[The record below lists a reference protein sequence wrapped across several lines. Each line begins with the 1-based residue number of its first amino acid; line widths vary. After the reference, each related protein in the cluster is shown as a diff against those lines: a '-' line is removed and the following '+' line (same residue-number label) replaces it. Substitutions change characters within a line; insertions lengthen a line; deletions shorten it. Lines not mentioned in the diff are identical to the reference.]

1 MRAVV
6 FLFSLTVAAS
16 GWAQPLTGLNF
27 NDWYDPQ
34 STFQAQGRV
43 VRDETQLRV
52 LIKWTNT
59 GAAHSIRDYEV
70 SAERRDSYTQRQGIP
85 LPFDSAQWITQGDT
99 RHTSLVF
106 DRPEKPW
113 LLVVRFKNKTTQ
125 KNWTF
130 FYPIEANYPVDGWL
144 EDENGTWVS
153 DRFLTVGKTYTL
165 KNEMNKPMAVSY
177 YQNAFKP
184 AYPPFTEQG
193 KSDQFLFYD
202 SLFFLQPG
210 ASFKPFQEGLYL
222 FQTDTTASMGFSYV
236 VKNRSYP
243 KYTTIQTLK
252 EPMIYVTTTEE
263 YNQIETAG
271 EDKAKF
277 DKVVLDFT
285 RDKERAKIFMRNYF
299 RRVELANVFFTSYK
313 EGWKTDRGMV
323 YLIFGPPDEVSRNG
337 GNEVWYYRA
346 SSTRYTFVKVGSVY
360 DADNFVLLRDNR
372 FAEDWYSTIDLWRKS
387 RF

>member
-1 MRAVV
+1 MRVIV
-6 FLFSLTVAAS
+6 FLLAVATGTA

-34 STFQAQGRV
+34 STLQAHGRV
-43 VRDETQLRV
+43 VRSEAQVRV
-52 LIKWTNT
+52 WLKWTNT
-59 GAAHSIRDYEV
+59 GGAFTIQQYEV
-70 SAERRDSYTQRQGIP
+70 AAERRDSYTQRQGVP
-85 LPFDSAQWITQGDT
+85 VPFDSTQWITQGET
-99 RHTSLVF
+99 RYASLVF
-106 DRPEKPW
+106 DKPEKPW
-113 LLVVRFKNKTTQ
+113 LLVMRFKNKGTQ
-125 KNWTF
+125 KSWTF
-130 FYPIEANYPVDGWL
+130 FYPIEASYPVDGWL
-144 EDENGTWVS
+144 EDEKGAWVS

-165 KNEMNKPMAVSY
+165 KNDLNKPVAVSY
-177 YQNAFKP
+177 YQAPFKP
-184 AYPPFTEQG
+184 AYPPFAEQG

-210 ASFKPFQEGLYL
+210 DLFKPFQEGLYL
-222 FQTDTTASMGFSYV
+222 FQTDTTAATGFSYLV
-236 VKNRSYP
+236 RNRSYP
-243 KYTTIQTLK
+243 KYTTIQGLK
-252 EPMIYVTTTEE
+252 EPMIFVTTSEE
-263 YNQIETAG
+263 YSQIEAAG
-271 EDKAKF
+271 EEKAKF

-299 RRVELANVFFTSYK
+299 RRVELANLYFTSYK

-346 SSTRYTFVKVGSVY
+346 SSARYTFVKVGSVY
-360 DADNFVLLRDNR
+360 DANNFVLLRDNR